1 MYRLFILILFFC
13 SILESHANQSF
24 LPLPLINRSDKLLN
38 ITKDNCTIS
47 HQVNDLAV
55 SFRSDVRWERTAQ
68 NLILPFIKVRL
79 NVSTKNNV
87 HYYYR
92 YKGVTYLPQFLEDD
106 EFTDIDYSLFDTE
119 KVEVIKEKVKIGE
132 VSIKGIPNQAK
143 SKTILLDYSCSG
155 YNLQVSGFDGEFLSI
170 GCEMQREEREGNI
183 IPSLKVYWISN
194 EYRILNQSPGPYL
207 VSFSN
212 GREAKVRVVNEDGEE
227 KTISIKVNFPQR
239 LHKLRI
245 AGGVGPY
252 FYKNSKDG
260 AEKESQTLPSLMLYG
275 NYYLNNIHSLKFF
288 EALVMKESIFNHA
301 GLYVGS
307 ELGKFYD
314 DRLVISSLLGL
325 QELSYRFDQTETRVF
340 TQIIFPQGIELLMHH
355 PWGLENYR
363 FSVGGFLSPQRDV
376 TYQNFWARF
385 GAKVF
390 LEFNYIN
397 WEYSGMQA
405 SMYGLSVGFP
415 LGQFF

>member
-1 MYRLFILILFFC
+1 MKKIILSCLLIL
-13 SILESHANQSF
+13 LTQDLWANQNF
-24 LPLPLINRSDKLLN
+24 LPLPLINRNDKLLN
-38 ITKDNCTIS
+38 ITKDQFAINHDIKELSVVFT
-47 HQVNDLAV
+47 
-55 SFRSDVRWERTAQ
+55 SDVRWERSSQ
-68 NLILPFIKVRL
+68 NLLLPFVKLRL
-79 NVSTKNNV
+79 KASK

-92 YKGVTYLPQFLEDD
+92 YKGVTYLPQLSDKEGE

-119 KVEVIKEKVKIGE
+119 KISVIKDRNKSGE
-132 VSIKGIPNQAK
+132 ITIKGLSSQI
-143 SKTILLDYSCSG
+143 KTKTVLMDYSCSG
-155 YNLQVSGFDGEFLSI
+155 YNLQVSGFEGEFLSI
-170 GCEMQREEREGNI
+170 GCELNRDVRDGNI
-183 IPSLKVYWISN
+183 VPGLKVFWISN
-194 EYRILNQSPGPYL
+194 EYRIPDQSSGPYL
-207 VSFSN
+207 ISFTD
-212 GREAKVRVVNEDGEE
+212 GREAKIPVMNEKGEE
-227 KTISIKVNFPQR
+227 KLISIKVQFPKR
-239 LHKLRI
+239 LHKLRM

-252 FYKNSKDG
+252 FYKNAQDG
-260 AEKESQTLPSLMLYG
+260 AEKETQTLPSVMLYG

-325 QELSYRFDQTETRVF
+325 QALSYRFDQAQTRVF

-385 GAKVF
+385 GSKVF

-397 WEYSGMQA
+397 WEYAGMQA

-415 LGQFF
+415 LGQFL